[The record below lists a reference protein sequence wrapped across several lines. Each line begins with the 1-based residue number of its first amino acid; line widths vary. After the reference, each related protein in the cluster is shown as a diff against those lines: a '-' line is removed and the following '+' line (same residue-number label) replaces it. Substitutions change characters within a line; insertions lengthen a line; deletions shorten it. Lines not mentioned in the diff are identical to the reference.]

1 MKTTLLS
8 LTLISL
14 CWSLEAGTPVPMTTS
29 QREAFAIQ
37 STAIEKVQSATSAA
51 YPAKVVV
58 PNAQLRVV
66 SAPQGG
72 LLEALL
78 VSEGE
83 AVDAGQPLAQI
94 QSPQLLEQQGAYL
107 EAITRLQLSRADYNR
122 DSQLKK
128 EGIIAE
134 RRFLETRSSLTQAET
149 AVDQLR
155 QSLTLAGM
163 DEQALTE
170 LTKKRKLSGS
180 LQVRSPLQGV
190 VLEQLATPGQ
200 RLEMADPLYQ
210 VGQLSPLWLEI
221 HVPLE
226 KLGATAP
233 GSLVHTDSIKARVI
247 TVGRMVHGADQ
258 GVLVRAEVT
267 EGTAQLRPGQFVQA
281 NLQGPATADLYRVPR
296 AALVR
301 SGGDSYLFIETPQ
314 GFSAERVSVQ
324 AEETNHIIVN
334 GSFSPADQVVVSGTA
349 ALKAAWQA
357 GAE

>member
-1 MKTTLLS
+1 MKKSILFLMLMS
-8 LTLISL
+8 LAL
-14 CWSLEAGTPVPMTTS
+14 SLEAGTPVPMSPS
-29 QREAFAIQ
+29 QREAFDIR
-37 STAIEKVQSATSAA
+37 TTPIEMVDAATSTA

-83 AVDAGQPLAQI
+83 AVEADQSLARI
-94 QSPQLLEQQGAYL
+94 QSPQLLEQQSAYL
-107 EAITRLQLSRADYNR
+107 EAATGLQLARGEYKR

-134 RRFLETRSSLTQAET
+134 RRFLETRSRLTQAET
-149 AVDQLR
+149 TVEQLR
-155 QSLTLAGM
+155 QSLSLAGM
-163 DEQALTE
+163 DEQALSE
-170 LTKKRKLSGS
+170 LAKRRKLSGL

-200 RLEMADPLYQ
+200 RLETADPLYK
-210 VGQLSPLWLEI
+210 VGRLSPLWLEI

-226 KLGATAP
+226 KLGTTAV
-233 GSLVHTDSIKARVI
+233 GSLVRSDSVKARVI

-267 EGTAQLRPGQFVQA
+267 EGAERLRPGQFVQA
-281 NLQGPATADLYRVPR
+281 NLLGPESADLYRVPR

-301 SGGDSYLFIETPQ
+301 SGGHGYVFVETPE
-314 GFSAERVSVQ
+314 GFSAEAVSVQ
-324 AEETNHIIVN
+324 AEETSHIIIS
-334 GSFSPADQVVVSGTA
+334 GSFSAEARVAISGTA
-349 ALKAAWQA
+349 ALKATWQS